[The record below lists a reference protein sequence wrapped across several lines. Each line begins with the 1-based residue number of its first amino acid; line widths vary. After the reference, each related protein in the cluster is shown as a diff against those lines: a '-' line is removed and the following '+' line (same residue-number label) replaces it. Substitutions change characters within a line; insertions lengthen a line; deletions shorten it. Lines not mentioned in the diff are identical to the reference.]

1 MRRNHPIK
9 LIKKSC
15 SLPSIFNKENDEEF
29 NKLLEKSLNDYE
41 NNDENVVNNYENNF
55 NKIKIFNNN
64 EKIRNNNNNIKILI
78 RKNKLNSR
86 LNLKNPNFSFKILT
100 KNQIIFDNINKSY
113 IKRRNESLEKTLK
126 NLEQTHMK
134 FKIKMPKIKISS
146 LLKKNESQKYL
157 KNYDLV
163 KEFNKEFK
171 NNLYL
176 DEKVFISYYKHSNIN
191 YPEGREQFSL
201 NFFNEN
207 EIILFGGISSTK
219 SDFIWKF
226 NFENFSWKKIH
237 FNCSFIRYGHESQI
251 IENRYLFILG
261 GKIKFNNNEDF
272 CTIDIFDLFKNKNIK
287 PDFLNNN
294 SNILRRKNFISEKI
308 NDSIIIHGGINEK
321 NEISNEICILNTK
334 FDNYS
339 NKIYLYA
346 NSPSFNNS
354 PFLFGH
360 SSCLVLPNEIKNHPF
375 LNINYIPEIKKI
387 IMKIKYKGIYI
398 FGGFD
403 KNLNDYNN
411 EIFVILLG
419 KKLEIKKIESN
430 GKKPKGRIFASLNYY
445 EKGNII
451 ILHGGR
457 NEKNFDD
464 STLNDTFV
472 FSLKNFC
479 WSEIKILNKNEIF
492 KRSGHKGIIY
502 NDELIIF
509 GGINSFN
516 FIGCNFFIINLIK

>member
-1 MRRNHPIK
+1 MRRNYSIK
-9 LIKKSC
+9 LIKKSF
-15 SLPSIFNKENDEEF
+15 SLPSIFNNENED
-29 NKLLEKSLNDYE
+29 KILKKSLDDYE
-41 NNDENVVNNYENNF
+41 NNEEDVVNNYEI
-55 NKIKIFNNN
+55 KYKKIFNKN
-64 EKIRNNNNNIKILI
+64 EKIKNNNNNNIKILI

-86 LNLKNPNFSFKILT
+86 LNFKNPNFSFKILA
-100 KNQIIFDNINKSY
+100 KNQIIFDNINQSY
-113 IKRRNESLEKTLK
+113 INRKNESIEKTLK
-126 NLEQTHMK
+126 NLEKTNMK

-176 DEKVFISYYKHSNIN
+176 DEKVFISYYKHSNLN

-201 NFFNEN
+201 NNFNEN

-237 FNCSFIRYGHESQI
+237 FNCNFIRYAHESQI

-272 CTIDIFDLFKNKNIK
+272 CTIDIFDFIKNKNIK
-287 PDFLNNN
+287 PDFLNSN
-294 SNILRRKNFISEKI
+294 SNFLRRKNFISEKI

-321 NEISNEICILNTK
+321 NEISNEICILNSK
-334 FDNYS
+334 FDNYN
-339 NKIYLYA
+339 NKIYLYL
-346 NSPSFNNS
+346 NKPSFINS

-360 SSCLVLPNEIKNHPF
+360 SSCLVLPSEIKNHPF
-375 LNINYIPEIKKI
+375 LSINYIPEIKKI

-419 KKLEIKKIESN
+419 KKLEIKKIETN
-430 GKKPKGRIFASLNYY
+430 GKKPKGRIFTSLNYY
-445 EKGNII
+445 EKGNIL

-457 NEKNFDD
+457 NEKNNCEDF
-464 STLNDTFV
+464 NDTFV

-492 KRSGHKGIIY
+492 KRCGHKGIIY

-509 GGINSFN
+509 GGINSYN

>member
-1 MRRNHPIK
+1 MRRNYSIK
-9 LIKKSC
+9 LIKKSF
-15 SLPSIFNKENDEEF
+15 SLPSIFNNENEDY
-29 NKLLEKSLNDYE
+29 NKILKKSLDDYE
-41 NNDENVVNNYENNF
+41 NNEEDVVNNYEI
-55 NKIKIFNNN
+55 KYKKIFNKN
-64 EKIRNNNNNIKILI
+64 EKLKNNNNNNIKILI

-86 LNLKNPNFSFKILT
+86 LNFKNPNFSFKILA
-100 KNQIIFDNINKSY
+100 KNQIIFDNINQSY
-113 IKRRNESLEKTLK
+113 INRKNESIEKTLK
-126 NLEQTHMK
+126 ILEKTNMK

-176 DEKVFISYYKHSNIN
+176 DEKVFISYYKHSNLN

-201 NFFNEN
+201 NNFNEN

-237 FNCSFIRYGHESQI
+237 FNCNFIRYAHESQI
-251 IENRYLFILG
+251 IDNRYLFILG

-272 CTIDIFDLFKNKNIK
+272 CTIDIFDFIKNKNIK

-294 SNILRRKNFISEKI
+294 SNFLRRKNFISEKI

-321 NEISNEICILNTK
+321 NEISNEICILNSK
-334 FDNYS
+334 IDNYN
-339 NKIYLYA
+339 NKIYLYI
-346 NSPSFNNS
+346 NKPSFNNS

-375 LNINYIPEIKKI
+375 LSINYIPEIKKI

-464 STLNDTFV
+464 TLNDTFV

-509 GGINSFN
+509 GGINSYN